1 MSIIDG
7 YMTAELSNKIKSI
20 EVDFIETFSNGFQS
34 DNQYLYQEDFGE
46 RLSLLLSSI
55 HYHVNLLLRE
65 MNSRMKQ
72 KNFYYLADSS
82 RKLLACINIVDRL
95 SKISELKN
103 IDFTVD
109 KEYGEI
115 FQKCN
120 QFLMEYNGSSIPTD
134 MDQNEIKY
142 ELPIFFIG
150 DTINKKSGGVESAFK
165 LFPIG
170 EGSYAQVFKY
180 FDDFYDKYFVVKRAR
195 TNLDAKELERFYKE
209 YEVMK
214 SINSPYVLEVYRLDK
229 NKNEYFMEFADFS
242 LYDYILKNN
251 QKLNFT
257 IRRKLCL
264 QIIRAFEV
272 FDRIGVLHRDI
283 SPKNVLLKKYQDEVV
298 VKIADFGLVKTVDS
312 QLTSLET
319 EVRGYFNDVSSL
331 STEGFKNYN
340 KQYEYYALSKLIYF
354 VLTGRY
360 KNMNKF
366 DFPKLKEFMEKGL
379 NSNHNLRYK
388 AIAELR
394 DAFLEIQEEWKF

>member
-1 MSIIDG
+1 MSIIDE

-20 EVDFIETFSNGFQS
+20 EVDFIETVSNEFQS

-65 MNSRMKQ
+65 MNSRMKR
-72 KNFYYLADSS
+72 KNFYYWADLS

-103 IDFTVD
+103 IGFTVD

-120 QFLMEYNGSSIPTD
+120 QFLKEYNGSYIPTD
-134 MDQNEIKY
+134 MEQNEIKY

-150 DTINKKSGGVESAFK
+150 DTINKKSGGVESGFK

-170 EGSYAQVFKY
+170 EGAYAQDFKY
-180 FDDFYDKYFVVKRAR
+180 FDDFYDKYFAVKRAR
-195 TNLDAKELERFYKE
+195 TDLDAKELDRFYKE

-242 LYDYILKNN
+242 LYDFILKNN

-264 QIIRAFEV
+264 QIIRAFEE

-394 DAFLEIQEEWKF
+394 DAFLEIQEE

>member
-1 MSIIDG
+1 MSIIDE

-20 EVDFIETFSNGFQS
+20 EVDFIETVSNEFQS

-65 MNSRMKQ
+65 MNSRMKR
-72 KNFYYLADSS
+72 KNFYYWADLS

-103 IDFTVD
+103 IGFTVD

-134 MDQNEIKY
+134 MEQNEIKY

-150 DTINKKSGGVESAFK
+150 DTINKKSGGVESGFK

-170 EGSYAQVFKY
+170 EGAYAQVFKY
-180 FDDFYDKYFVVKRAR
+180 FDDFYDKYFAVKRAR
-195 TNLDAKELERFYKE
+195 TDLDAKELDRFYKE

-242 LYDYILKNN
+242 LYDFILKNN

-264 QIIRAFEV
+264 QIIRAFEE

-394 DAFLEIQEEWKF
+394 DAFLEIQEE

>member
-1 MSIIDG
+1 MIIIDE

-20 EVDFIETFSNGFQS
+20 EVDFIETVSNEFQS

-65 MNSRMKQ
+65 MNSRMKR
-72 KNFYYLADSS
+72 KNFYYWADLS

-103 IDFTVD
+103 IGFTVD

-120 QFLMEYNGSSIPTD
+120 QFLKEYNGSYIPTD
-134 MDQNEIKY
+134 MEQNEIKY

-150 DTINKKSGGVESAFK
+150 DTINKKSGGVESGFK

-170 EGSYAQVFKY
+170 EGAYAQVFKY
-180 FDDFYDKYFVVKRAR
+180 FDDFYDKYFAVKRAR
-195 TNLDAKELERFYKE
+195 TDLDAKELDRFYKE

-242 LYDYILKNN
+242 LYDFILKNN

-264 QIIRAFEV
+264 QIIRAFEE

-394 DAFLEIQEEWKF
+394 DAFLEIQEE

>member
-1 MSIIDG
+1 MSIIDE

-20 EVDFIETFSNGFQS
+20 EVDFIETVSNEFQS

-65 MNSRMKQ
+65 MNSRMKR
-72 KNFYYLADSS
+72 KNFYYWADLS

-95 SKISELKN
+95 SKISELEN
-103 IDFTVD
+103 IGFTVD

-120 QFLMEYNGSSIPTD
+120 QFLKEYNGSYIPTD
-134 MDQNEIKY
+134 MEQNEIKY

-150 DTINKKSGGVESAFK
+150 DTINKKSGGVESGFK

-170 EGSYAQVFKY
+170 EGAYAQVFKY
-180 FDDFYDKYFVVKRAR
+180 FDDFYDKYFAVKRAR
-195 TNLDAKELERFYKE
+195 TDLDAKELDRFYKE

-242 LYDYILKNN
+242 LYDFILKNN

-264 QIIRAFEV
+264 QIIRAFEE

-394 DAFLEIQEEWKF
+394 DAFLEIQEE

>member
-1 MSIIDG
+1 MSIIDE

-20 EVDFIETFSNGFQS
+20 EVDFIETVSNEFQS

-65 MNSRMKQ
+65 MNSRMKR
-72 KNFYYLADSS
+72 KNFYYWADLS

-103 IDFTVD
+103 IGFTVD

-120 QFLMEYNGSSIPTD
+120 QFLKEYNGSYIPTD
-134 MDQNEIKY
+134 MEQNEIKY

-150 DTINKKSGGVESAFK
+150 DTINKKSGGVESGFK

-170 EGSYAQVFKY
+170 EGAYAQVFKY
-180 FDDFYDKYFVVKRAR
+180 FDDFYDKYFAVKRAR
-195 TNLDAKELERFYKE
+195 TDLDAKELDRFYKE

-242 LYDYILKNN
+242 LYDFILKNN

-264 QIIRAFEV
+264 QIIRAFEE

-298 VKIADFGLVKTVDS
+298 VKIADFGLVKTVYS

-394 DAFLEIQEEWKF
+394 DAFLEIQEE

>member
-7 YMTAELSNKIKSI
+7 NMTVELSNKIKSI

-55 HYHVNLLLRE
+55 HYHVNLLLHE

-82 RKLLACINIVDRL
+82 RKLLSCINIVDRL

-103 IDFTVD
+103 IGFTVD

-134 MDQNEIKY
+134 MEQNEIKY

-150 DTINKKSGGVESAFK
+150 DTINKKSGGVESDFK

-195 TNLDAKELERFYKE
+195 TDLDAKELERFYKE

-242 LYDYILKNN
+242 LYDFILKNN
-251 QKLNFT
+251 QKLNFM

-394 DAFLEIQEEWKF
+394 AAFLEIQEEWKF

>member
-1 MSIIDG
+1 
-7 YMTAELSNKIKSI
+7 MTVELSNKIKSI

-55 HYHVNLLLRE
+55 HYHVNLLLHE

-82 RKLLACINIVDRL
+82 RKLLSCINIVDRL

-103 IDFTVD
+103 IGFTVD

-134 MDQNEIKY
+134 MEQNEIKY

-150 DTINKKSGGVESAFK
+150 DTINKKSGGVESDFK

-195 TNLDAKELERFYKE
+195 TDLDAKELERFYKE

-242 LYDYILKNN
+242 LYDFILKNN
-251 QKLNFT
+251 QKLNFM

-394 DAFLEIQEEWKF
+394 AAFLEIQEEWKF